1 MIPERMHPRWRP
13 ESGARCGFVSV
24 QVEAGACAGTGPCTW
39 PGLSATGVWE
49 QQHPRN
55 HKHTPYPDL
64 GPSPPAGKGVGS
76 SEIDA
81 GMDSEPRQ
89 EMHEMSLEPKAL
101 SQPRGPQGEKMIR
114 CHVRPGWGSRAEREH

>member
-1 MIPERMHPRWRP
+1 MQVPVRARGLVCPP
-13 ESGARCGFVSV
+13 PGSGSSN
-24 QVEAGACAGTGPCTW
+24 T
-39 PGLSATGVWE
+39 
-49 QQHPRN
+49 PRN

-89 EMHEMSLEPKAL
+89 DVHEMSLEPKAL

>member
-1 MIPERMHPRWRP
+1 M
-13 ESGARCGFVSV
+13 
-24 QVEAGACAGTGPCTW
+24 
-39 PGLSATGVWE
+39 
-49 QQHPRN
+49 
-55 HKHTPYPDL
+55 
-64 GPSPPAGKGVGS
+64 GS